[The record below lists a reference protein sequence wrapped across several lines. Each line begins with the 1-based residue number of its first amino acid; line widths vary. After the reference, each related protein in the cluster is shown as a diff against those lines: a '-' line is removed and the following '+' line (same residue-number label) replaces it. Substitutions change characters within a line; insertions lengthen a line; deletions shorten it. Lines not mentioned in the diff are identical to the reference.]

1 MESRSV
7 VASRGKGG
15 ETGLAVVPVRPA
27 RERSVAIAVVV
38 ALVLHV
44 VAFGAMVGG
53 TILDILTEEEDP
65 LVDAAPLL
73 PERTEDALVELNAA
87 ELLAMRESLVTEER
101 QVKAVEGT
109 LPDPEPVEPLER
121 GPVNYAKTN
130 PSQESNTPPEEAVFI
145 GERNTLEAAELPPAK
160 DGLELPS
167 QKGVESVRNERNLFD
182 SDFSPGEEEGRTG
195 GEDSELQQPEGDS
208 SSAAE
213 KAVAPQAVGE
223 GAEAQ
228 GSLEKDLSPK
238 GNPVEVPVKES
249 PESEEEFPRASEGER
264 EAAVTGK
271 GNNGKDEGRIKAQAN
286 GGFRTESKRTRM
298 EGTISRRGKSSLKV
312 EATALGKYKA
322 QVNRVIENEWQNRCV
337 THRDHLLPG
346 ILTLRFY
353 VAKDGGVSGLRYL
366 DVFQASAI
374 QKGFT
379 MKAVQK
385 SKLPV
390 MSEEVIKELEGE
402 LLEFHINFHF

>member
-1 MESRSV
+1 MVS
-7 VASRGKGG
+7 
-15 ETGLAVVPVRPA
+15 VRPA

-65 LVDAAPLL
+65 LADVPAL

-87 ELLAMRESLVTEER
+87 DLLAMRESLVAEEELPE
-101 QVKAVEGT
+101 VIEGT
-109 LPDPEPVEPLER
+109 LPDPEPIEPLEKA
-121 GPVNYAKTN
+121 PVNYAKT
-130 PSQESNTPPEEAVFI
+130 SQDQESDSPPEGAILI
-145 GERNTLEAAELPPAK
+145 GERNTLEATELPPAK
-160 DGLELPS
+160 DALELPS
-167 QKGVESVRNERNLFD
+167 QKGVEPVRNERNLFD
-182 SDFSPGEEEGRTG
+182 SDFSPGEDEGKTG
-195 GEDSELQQPEGDS
+195 GEDSE
-208 SSAAE
+208 
-213 KAVAPQAVGE
+213 APQPAGDPSSNAEDEIGPEEVGNGPE
-223 GAEAQ
+223 VQ
-228 GSLEKDLSPK
+228 GSVEKDLPLK
-238 GNPVEVPVKES
+238 GNPVEVPVKAS
-249 PESEEEFPRASEGER
+249 PELEEELPKPSEEAG
-264 EAAVTGK
+264 TGR
-271 GNNGKDEGRIKAQAN
+271 GNDGKDEERIKEQAN

-322 QVNRVIENEWQNRCV
+322 QVNRVIESEWQNRCV

-353 VAKDGGVSGLRYL
+353 VAKDGRVSGLRYL

-379 MKAVQK
+379 MKAVQQ